1 MSEFIDDLPDIDGA
15 RSPRFC
21 RELIGQ
27 EAAVTHFLSNL
38 AQGKLHHA
46 CLLTGPKGVGK
57 ASFAHMAARFMLHHA
72 DPVSAAKNADNLI
85 ITADDTL
92 GKQIEQGS
100 HPDLMIVSR
109 PWDVAKERFKQ
120 SISIDEVRKIR
131 SFFNLSAGM
140 GGWRVCI
147 IDAADDMTLN
157 AANAL
162 LKTLEEPPA
171 NSLFL
176 IVSHQSGGLLDTIR
190 SRCMK
195 IAFQPLSAINIQHLM
210 HLGFK
215 GGLKDGSKDGA
226 DNADAE
232 QSVAAIA
239 HLSRGS
245 IGRALHIQ
253 DTNGLE
259 VYSDMVKLLRQYP
272 QIQTVALHEVAE
284 RMSKRN
290 AEHLFVDMGEFLLQ
304 WLHQLARSSAR
315 GETPRV
321 IFEGEEA
328 AFQAMVA
335 DRPLEAWVDVWEKVT
350 ELFDNAKRLNLDRK
364 QTVLES
370 FKLIQ
375 SGV

>member
-1 MSEFIDDLPDIDGA
+1 MSEFVDDLPDIDGL

-21 RELIGQ
+21 RQLIGQ
-27 EAAVTHFLSNL
+27 DASVSHFLSNL

-57 ASFAHMAARFMLHHA
+57 ASFAHMAARFMLHYN
-72 DPVSAAKNADNLI
+72 DPVSAAKNAENLSVL
-85 ITADDTL
+85 DDEML

-100 HPDLMIVSR
+100 HPDLMIVTR
-109 PWDVAKERFKQ
+109 PWDTAKERFKQ
-120 SISIDEVRKIR
+120 TISVDEVRKIR

-140 GGWRVCI
+140 GGWRICI

-162 LKTLEEPPA
+162 LKTLEEPPSK
-171 NSLFL
+171 SLFL

-195 IAFQPLSAINIQHLM
+195 IAFQPLKSNHIQHLM
-210 HLGFK
+210 HQTIAK
-215 GGLKDGSKDGA
+215 GSDNTGA
-226 DNADAE
+226 AT
-232 QSVAAIA
+232 QSLAAIA

-245 IGRALHIQ
+245 IGRALHIN

-259 VYSDMVKLLRQYP
+259 VYSDMVKLLRQFP
-272 QIQTVALHEVAE
+272 SFRADTLHEVAE
-284 RMSKRN
+284 RLSKRN
-290 AEHLFVDMGEFLLQ
+290 TEHLFTDMGEFLQQ
-304 WLHQLARSSAR
+304 WLHQLARFSAK
-315 GETPRV
+315 GQMPEV

-328 AFQAMVA
+328 AFQLMAS

-364 QTVLES
+364 QTILES

>member
-1 MSEFIDDLPDIDGA
+1 MSEFVDELPDIDGV

-21 RELIGQ
+21 RELVGQ
-27 EAAVTHFLSNL
+27 DAAVSHFLSNL
-38 AQGKLHHA
+38 AQSKLHHA

-57 ASFAHMAARFMLHHA
+57 ASFAHMAARFMFHNV
-72 DPVSAAKNADNLI
+72 DPVLAAKNAQNMSVL
-85 ITADDTL
+85 DDERL

-100 HPDLMIVSR
+100 HPDLMIVTR
-109 PWDVAKERFKQ
+109 PWDAAKERFKQ
-120 SISIDEVRKIR
+120 AISVDEVRKIR

-140 GGWRVCI
+140 GGWRICI

-162 LKTLEEPPA
+162 LKILEEPPPK
-171 NSLFL
+171 SLFL
-176 IVSHQSGGLLDTIR
+176 IVSHQSGSLLETIR

-195 IAFQPLSAINIQHLM
+195 IAFQPLKYAHIQYLM
-210 HLGFK
+210 HK
-215 GGLKDGSKDGA
+215 SIEDSS
-226 DNADAE
+226 DNAASS
-232 QSVAAIA
+232 QSLVAIS

-245 IGRALHIQ
+245 IGRALHIY

-259 VYSDMVKLLRQYP
+259 VYSDMVKLLRQFP
-272 QIQTVALHEVAE
+272 SIKADTLHEVAE

-290 AEHLFVDMGEFLLQ
+290 TEHLFADMGEFLQQ
-304 WLHQLARSSAR
+304 WLHQLVRFLAK
-315 GETPRV
+315 GQMPEV

-328 AFQAMVA
+328 AIQTMASH
-335 DRPLEAWVDVWEKVT
+335 RPLEAWVDVWEKVT

-364 QTVLES
+364 QTILES

>member
-1 MSEFIDDLPDIDGA
+1 MSEFVGDLPDSDGA

-21 RELIGQ
+21 RELMGQ
-27 EAAVTHFLSNL
+27 ETAVSHFLSNL

-57 ASFAHMAARFMLHHA
+57 ASFAHMAARFMLHHK
-72 DPVSAAKNADNLI
+72 DPASVAKNTENMSILDEEG
-85 ITADDTL
+85 L

-100 HPDLMIVSR
+100 HPDLMIVTR
-109 PWDVAKERFKQ
+109 PWDPAKERFKQ
-120 SISIDEVRKIR
+120 AISVDEVRKIR

-140 GGWRVCI
+140 GGWRICI

-162 LKTLEEPPA
+162 LKTLEEPPSK
-171 NSLFL
+171 SLFL

-195 IAFQPLSAINIQHLM
+195 IAFQPLKSNHIQHLM
-210 HLGFK
+210 RQAIE
-215 GGLKDGSKDGA
+215 DGYN
-226 DNADAE
+226 NADAS
-232 QSVAAIA
+232 QSLAAIS

-245 IGRALHIQ
+245 IGRALHIY

-259 VYSDMVKLLRQYP
+259 VYSDMVKLLRQFP
-272 QIQTVALHEVAE
+272 SFRADSLHEVAE

-290 AEHLFVDMGEFLLQ
+290 TEHLFTDMGEFLQQ
-304 WLHQLARSSAR
+304 WLHQLVRFSAK
-315 GETPRV
+315 GQMPEV

-328 AFQAMVA
+328 AFQAMA
-335 DRPLEAWVDVWEKVT
+335 SDRPLEAWVDVWEKVT

-364 QTVLES
+364 QTIFES